1 MRIPPLTVFYRLL
14 MVTRGVR
21 DVFFNCV
28 VTGRESMLLE
38 IIPYPGYPKE
48 THWVIKTKTGE

>member
-1 MRIPPLTVFYRLL
+1 MRIPPLTVFYRQL

-21 DVFFNCV
+21 DIFFNCV
-28 VTGRESMLLE
+28 VTGRESTLLE
-38 IIPYPGYPKE
+38 INPDYSNE